1 MPNEDLMSLLRQF
14 FFQGTGKS
22 LIVKGKP
29 GAGKTTFAL
38 EFIGQIKD
46 DTPVFYLPARSYD
59 EPLRDKFPWI
69 KEIKSGKIYANQNQV
84 NLNSVVRNSLERME
98 KSIEEKITTKESYNY
113 DTGLV
118 FNVSELMP
126 DIEAMYDFV
135 NENLGMNPIIV
146 LDSIDALSETYKLNR
161 ELLFSILQK
170 DLVESSGA
178 GLICVM
184 EEKESTKLE
193 YFSDGV
199 ISLDYMLNEHF
210 LVRSVV
216 LDKLRG
222 VSVGSSPFFL
232 YTLLN
237 GVFLPFQRI
246 PVLYPESKV
255 EHVLKDDTKQFSVS
269 IGSPSLAVL
278 NESEDSNI
286 PLGSVLMIH
295 RVNNTN
301 NVDEIVKLIKNNLV
315 MNTIS
320 NGRGVID
327 ASSSNYETSRVMI
340 SAADKEWIS
349 HYITA
354 EKSKKS
360 NPYIINIEGKSV
372 EDDFPSEVLE
382 FYLSSSAK
390 PAVYIFSTDYLRFI
404 YGDQFLGG
412 LSNLLNPIRTTGIIM
427 IIADEEDY
435 QKLSHYANMT
445 IHLRE
450 IRGYVVA
457 NSNSNHYYAASVV
470 YSEDKWP
477 GVVLTEIV

>member
-1 MPNEDLMSLLRQF
+1 MSLLKQF
-14 FFQGTGKS
+14 FYQGTGKS
-22 LIVKGKP
+22 LIIKGKP

-59 EPLRDKFPWI
+59 EPLRDKYPWI

-84 NLNSVVRNSLERME
+84 NLNNVVRSSLEKME
-98 KSIEEKITTKESYNY
+98 KSIEEKITAKESYTF
-113 DTGLV
+113 DSGLV

-135 NENLGMNPIIV
+135 DENMGMNPIIV
-146 LDSIDALSETYKLNR
+146 IDSIDALSETYRLNR
-161 ELLFSILQK
+161 ELIFSILQK

-178 GLICVM
+178 GLICIM

-199 ISLDYMLNEHF
+199 ITLDYMLNDHF

-237 GVFLPFQRI
+237 GVFMPFQRI
-246 PVLYPESKV
+246 PVLYPETKV
-255 EHVLKDDTKQFSVS
+255 EHTLKDESKQFSVS
-269 IGSPSLAVL
+269 IGNPSLGVL
-278 NESEDSNI
+278 NDSEEASI
-286 PLGSVLMIH
+286 PLGSVIMIH

-315 MNTIS
+315 LHTIA

-327 ASSSNYETSRVMI
+327 ASSSNYETSRVMV

-360 NPYIINIEGKSV
+360 NPYVINIEGKSV

-390 PAVYIFSTDYLRFI
+390 PAAYIFSTDYLRFI

-427 IIADEEDY
+427 IIADEDDY

-457 NSNSNHYYAASVV
+457 NSNSSHYFAASVS
-470 YSEDKWP
+470 YNKDSWP
-477 GVVLTEIV
+477 EIVLTEIV